1 MELEALSKAAPRF
14 SETRATLML
23 ISPQLVAHNKAVA
36 EEKRLAVDILSDPGN
51 QLAASF
57 GLRWTVPPDL
67 KALYLKF
74 GTDLAAYNGDDS
86 WSLPMPARYVIDKGG
101 IIRYADINAD
111 YTQRPDPEETLSF
124 LNQMG

>member
-14 SETRATLML
+14 SEAGATLML
-23 ISPQLVAHNKAVA
+23 ISPQLIAHNKAIA

-51 QLAASF
+51 QLAARF

-74 GTDLAAYNGDDS
+74 GTDVAAYNGDDS
-86 WSLPMPARYVIDKGG
+86 WSLPMPARYVIDEEG
-101 IIRYADINAD
+101 IIRYVDINAN

-124 LNQMG
+124 LAQMG